1 MSMRVRILRLVAS
14 WILVAIGVPMLIEAE
29 LGVAP
34 FDVFNTG
41 VNHATGWSLGLCFIV
56 DAMIFFVIGTVL
68 GARPGWGSIFGTITI
83 GPMVN
88 VVISL
93 IPKQHAMVPRLALL
107 IVGTL
112 ILAVAICMV
121 VTTELGA
128 GPTEVVMLGLVRRGM
143 GIVPARWISDGTPL
157 IIGVLLGGAIGPG
170 TLLFALSMGPMVKY
184 GLRRLKYETRRP
196 LPVGTDAAFGV

>member
-1 MSMRVRILRLVAS
+1 MRTRLLRLFAS

-41 VNHATGWSLGLCFIV
+41 MGNATGWSLGICFIV
-56 DAMIFFVIGTVL
+56 DAMIFFAIGTAL
-68 GARPGWGSIFGTITI
+68 GARPGWGSILGTTVI

-88 VVISL
+88 VVLSV
-93 IPKQHAMVPRLALL
+93 IPKQQAMVPRLALL
-107 IVGTL
+107 IGGTL
-112 ILAVAICMV
+112 ILAVAICLV

-128 GPTEVVMLGLVRRGM
+128 GPTEVVMLGLIHRGM
-143 GIVPARWISDGTPL
+143 EIVPARWIADGTPL
-157 IIGVLLGGAIGPG
+157 VVGTLLGGALGPG
-170 TLLFALSMGPMVKY
+170 TLLFALTMGPMVKF

-196 LPVGTDAAFGV
+196 IPLGTDAAFGI

>member
-1 MSMRVRILRLVAS
+1 MRTRILRLVAS

-41 VNHATGWSLGLCFIV
+41 VGHATGWSLGLCFII
-56 DAMIFFVIGTVL
+56 DAMIFFVIGTLL

-88 VVISL
+88 VVLSL
-93 IPKQHAMVPRLALL
+93 IPKQHAMAPRLALL
-107 IVGTL
+107 IGGTL

-128 GPTEVVMLGLVRRGM
+128 GPTEVVMLGLIHRGM

-157 IIGVLLGGAIGPG
+157 VIGTLLGGAIGPG
-170 TLLFALSMGPMVKY
+170 TLLFALSMGPMVKF

-196 LPVGTDAAFGV
+196 IPLGTDAAFGV

>member
-1 MSMRVRILRLVAS
+1 MRVRLLRLVAS
-14 WILVAIGVPMLIEAE
+14 WLLVAIGVPMLIRAE

-41 VNHATGWSLGLCFIV
+41 VNHATGWSLGVCFIV
-56 DAMIFFVIGTVL
+56 DAMIFFAIGVTL
-68 GARPGWGSIFGTITI
+68 GVRPGWGSIVGTTAI

-88 VVISL
+88 VALSI
-93 IPKQHAMVPRLALL
+93 IPKQHAMAPRLALL

-112 ILAVAICMV
+112 ILAVAICLV
-121 VTTELGA
+121 VSTELGA
-128 GPTEVVMLGLVRRGM
+128 GPTEVVMLGLIHRRM

-157 IIGVLLGGAIGPG
+157 VVGTLLGGAIGPG
-170 TLLFALSMGPMVKY
+170 TLLFAVTMGPMVKF

-196 LPVGTDAAFGV
+196 IPLGTDAAFGV

>member
-1 MSMRVRILRLVAS
+1 MRTRLLRLFAS

-41 VNHATGWSLGLCFIV
+41 MGNATGWSLGICFIV
-56 DAMIFFVIGTVL
+56 DAMIFFAIGTAL
-68 GARPGWGSIFGTITI
+68 GARPGWGSIFGTTAI

-88 VVISL
+88 VVLTI
-93 IPKQHAMVPRLALL
+93 IPGQHAMVPRLALL
-107 IVGTL
+107 IGGTL
-112 ILAVAICMV
+112 ILAVAICLV

-128 GPTEVVMLGLVRRGM
+128 GPTEVVMLGLIRRGM
-143 GIVPARWISDGTPL
+143 GIVPARWIADGTPL
-157 IIGVLLGGAIGPG
+157 VVGTLLGGAIGPG
-170 TLLFALSMGPMVKY
+170 TLLFALTMGPMVKF

-196 LPVGTDAAFGV
+196 IPLGTDAAFGV

>member
-1 MSMRVRILRLVAS
+1 MRTRILRLVAS
-14 WILVAIGVPMLIEAE
+14 WILVAIGVPMLIEVE

-41 VNHATGWSLGLCFIV
+41 VGHATGWSLGLCFIV
-56 DAMIFFVIGTVL
+56 DAMIFFVIGTLL

-88 VVISL
+88 VVLSL
-93 IPKQHAMVPRLALL
+93 IPKQHAMAPRLALL
-107 IVGTL
+107 IGGTL

-128 GPTEVVMLGLVRRGM
+128 GPTEVVMLGLIHRGM

-157 IIGVLLGGAIGPG
+157 VIGTLLGGAIGPG
-170 TLLFALSMGPMVKY
+170 TLLFALSMGPMVKF

-196 LPVGTDAAFGV
+196 IPLGTDAAFGV

>member
-1 MSMRVRILRLVAS
+1 MRTRILRLVAS

-41 VNHATGWSLGLCFIV
+41 VGHATGWSLGLCFII
-56 DAMIFFVIGTVL
+56 DAMIFFVIGTLL

-88 VVISL
+88 VVLSL
-93 IPKQHAMVPRLALL
+93 IPKQHAMAPRLALL
-107 IVGTL
+107 IGGTL

-128 GPTEVVMLGLVRRGM
+128 GPTEVVMLGLIHRGM

-157 IIGVLLGGAIGPG
+157 VIGTLLGGAIGPG
-170 TLLFALSMGPMVKY
+170 TLLFALSMGPMVKF
-184 GLRRLKYETRRP
+184 GLRRLKHETRRP
-196 LPVGTDAAFGV
+196 IPLGTDAAFGV